1 MNQTQ
6 KYQLTTLALLIT
18 LTAFYLYTLNN
29 NTQLQQ
35 TIQQLQTNNTQQQH
49 QINTL
54 QTTIHQQQNTITTQ
68 NITLETLFDN
78 LGLSDIQVTELNN
91 TLAEKSQLIIQ
102 YVNTLVD
109 ELYNFQYD
117 KLDYIRQIEEQKD
130 IIDEL
135 GNRISE
141 LEALLETST

>member
-6 KYQLTTLALLIT
+6 RYQATTVALLLI

-35 TIQQLQTNNTQQQH
+35 TIQQLQYDNTQLQH

-54 QTTIHQQQNTITTQ
+54 QTENTQQQNTITNLTQ
-68 NITLETLFDN
+68 TLEALFND
-78 LGLSDIQVTELNN
+78 LGLGELIITELNDTVASKN
-91 TLAEKSQLIIQ
+91 QLIIQ

-109 ELYNFQYD
+109 ELNNFQYSRLELFNTIKALED
-117 KLDYIRQIEEQKD
+117 EIKALKTQLD
-130 IIDEL
+130 
-135 GNRISE
+135 
-141 LEALLETST
+141 ALT